1 MIQNLNSETGFA
13 SWLLNKASGDVDRSM
28 QVLNDNYEQIL
39 NDSLIH
45 NKCLL

>member
-1 MIQNLNSETGFA
+1 MIQNLNSETGLA
-13 SWLLNKASGDVDRSM
+13 SWLYNKVSDVYMFM
-28 QVLNDNYEQIL
+28 QILNDNYEQIL